1 MFKNMRLVILFEIF
15 LNPSFKMMTNF
26 ANIVRTT
33 PSTSKL
39 NTRKDYKSSGTG
51 SLYEKKILILNE
63 LKTNLKLKFSLQKS
77 LQSFD
82 MVWKVAD

>member
-39 NTRKDYKSSGTG
+39 NTMKDYKSSGTG
-51 SLYEKKILILNE
+51 SLYEKKFLILNE

>member
-1 MFKNMRLVILFEIF
+1 MFKNMGLVILFEIF

-39 NTRKDYKSSGTG
+39 NTMKDYKSSGTG
-51 SLYEKKILILNE
+51 SLYEKKFLILNE

-82 MVWKVAD
+82 MV

>member
-15 LNPSFKMMTNF
+15 LSPSFKMMTNF

-51 SLYEKKILILNE
+51 SLYE
-63 LKTNLKLKFSLQKS
+63 T
-77 LQSFD
+77 
-82 MVWKVAD
+82 

>member
-26 ANIVRTT
+26 TNIVRTT

-51 SLYEKKILILNE
+51 SLYEKKFLILNE

>member
-39 NTRKDYKSSGTG
+39 NTMKDYKSSGTG
-51 SLYEKKILILNE
+51 SLYEKKFLILNE

-82 MVWKVAD
+82 MV

>member
-1 MFKNMRLVILFEIF
+1 MRLVILFEIF

-39 NTRKDYKSSGTG
+39 NTMKDYKSSGTG
-51 SLYEKKILILNE
+51 SLYEKKFLILNE